1 VRQRERWTS
10 PPLVAR
16 EAAPAWLAVWR
27 FRAVAIALL
36 VVFVWLVFLVY
47 QQLSGANDQDP
58 GLGALDRGDAVR
70 VQVLR

>member
-1 VRQRERWTS
+1 MRQRERWTS

-16 EAAPAWLAVWR
+16 EAPPAWWAVWR

-36 VVFVWLVFLVY
+36 LVFVWLVFLVY

-58 GLGALDRGDAVR
+58 GLGSLPRLPGLVLDR
-70 VQVLR
+70 